1 MLASLHRAWLA
12 RLLGHWHVLNQTK
25 LSGALRPAVLVVDD
39 RSEARL
45 GYWNAATR
53 TIGIAES
60 HIWNQP
66 WDDVLQTLA
75 HEVAHQYVSEV
86 LRVHDQTAHGHAFA
100 AACQKLGIRAAATAS
115 GPGAAQSEA
124 DRILDKVQKLLALA
138 ASDNVH
144 EAERAM
150 TAANTLLLKYNLSMG
165 DVPVHKDYDWKRVG
179 PSFAAIPLVDKLVAG
194 VLSAFFFVDCLWVGV
209 YNARTDRDERQLEL
223 MGTATNLALA
233 EYVHAFVHR
242 ATEQLWRKQAKT
254 LTVRDARAKREFQA
268 GVILGFRD
276 KLQTERQGN
285 AARGLVWVGDPGLT
299 AFTQTRYPATRSLG
313 GGGIRLTSAHE
324 AGLAAGR
331 DLTIHKG
338 VQDHGHRG
346 LRLGHDK

>member
-1 MLASLHRAWLA
+1 MIAALHRAWLT
-12 RLLGHWHVLNQTK
+12 RLLAYWHELNRAK
-25 LSGALRPAVLVVDD
+25 LGGALRPAVLVIDD

-66 WDDVLQTLA
+66 WVDVQQTLA

-86 LRVHDQTAHGHAFA
+86 LKVHDQTAHGHAFA
-100 AACQKLGIRAAATAS
+100 AACQKLGIRASATAS
-115 GPGAAQSEA
+115 GSSGAESEA

-150 TAANTLLLKYNLSMG
+150 TAANTLLLKYNLSLT
-165 DVPVHKDYDWKRVG
+165 DLPAQKDYHWRRIG
-179 PSFAAIPLVDKLVAG
+179 PSFAAIPLLDKLVAG
-194 VLSAFFFVDCLWVGV
+194 VLAAFFFVDCLWVSV

-233 EYVHAFVHR
+233 DYVHAFVHR
-242 ATEQLWRKQAKT
+242 SADSLWRKQART
-254 LTVRDARAKREFQA
+254 LAVRDARAKREFQA
-268 GVILGFRD
+268 GVIIGFRD
-276 KLQTERQGN
+276 KLMEERAGN
-285 AARGLVWVGDPGLT
+285 AARGLVWVGDPGLS
-299 AFTQTRYPATRSLG
+299 AFRQQRYPATRSLG

-338 VQDHGHRG
+338 VHDHGHRS
-346 LRLGHDK
+346 LRLGRD